1 MEEVSKDSPQQMP
14 QEMAA
19 TGTKV
24 VLHLVDHTTTKISK
38 LFVIVI
44 SVPM

>member
-1 MEEVSKDSPQQMP
+1 MH
-14 QEMAA
+14 QEMDA
-19 TGTKV
+19 TGMKV
-24 VLHLVDHTTTKISK
+24 VLHPVDHTMTMISK

>member
-1 MEEVSKDSPQQMP
+1 MH
-14 QEMAA
+14 QEMDA
-19 TGTKV
+19 TGMKV
-24 VLHLVDHTTTKISK
+24 ALHLVDHTMTMISK